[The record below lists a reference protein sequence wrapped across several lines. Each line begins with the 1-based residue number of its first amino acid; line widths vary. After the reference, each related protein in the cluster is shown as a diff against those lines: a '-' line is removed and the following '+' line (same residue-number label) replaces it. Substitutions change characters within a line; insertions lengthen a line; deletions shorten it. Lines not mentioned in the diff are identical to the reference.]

1 MSWDSLVR
9 RAISASFV
17 SWVIV
22 AAVMASATPAAA
34 ATADDSYDGSD
45 LWLRYEPVS
54 DSQRRHEYRR
64 LVTTIVVENAS
75 RNKVHRHT
83 EDLQMEPG
91 SRERLVESSL
101 EAARSELVRGVRGLL
116 DRRVPV
122 NNKPGNKLPD
132 GAVIV
137 GTRDSSNAVRRHVSA
152 RALASAGDEG
162 YVIRS
167 LRSGHRRLTVIAGNT
182 EVGALY
188 GTFAFLRLMQ
198 TQRSIRNLDISEAP
212 RVRNRHLNN

>member
-1 MSWDSLVR
+1 MSRESLVR

-34 ATADDSYDGSD
+34 AAADDSYDGSD

-91 SRERLVESSL
+91 SREQLGGEQPGSGAERAGQGRSR
-101 EAARSELVRGVRGLL
+101 AAG
-116 DRRVPV
+116 P
-122 NNKPGNKLPD
+122 
-132 GAVIV
+132 
-137 GTRDSSNAVRRHVSA
+137 A
-152 RALASAGDEG
+152 RCRWTTSRATSCPTA
-162 YVIRS
+162 R
-167 LRSGHRRLTVIAGNT
+167 
-182 EVGALY
+182 
-188 GTFAFLRLMQ
+188 
-198 TQRSIRNLDISEAP
+198 
-212 RVRNRHLNN
+212 